1 MVAHGNEM
9 GKKETDD
16 LTVKTNMFNILELP

>member
-9 GKKETDD
+9 GKKETED
-16 LTVKTNMFNILELP
+16 LTVKTNRFNSLELS

>member
-1 MVAHGNEM
+1 MVAHGNKM

-16 LTVKTNMFNILELP
+16 LTVKTNRFNSLELP